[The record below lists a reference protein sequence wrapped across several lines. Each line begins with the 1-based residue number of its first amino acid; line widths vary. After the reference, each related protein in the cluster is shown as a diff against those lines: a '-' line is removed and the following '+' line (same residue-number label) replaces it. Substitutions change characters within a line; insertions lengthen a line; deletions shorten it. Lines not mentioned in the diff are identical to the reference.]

1 MPLVYYR
8 CMTHEERDAALRA
21 IRDDLLHNSELPLF
35 AYRTEHKYFPVIG
48 EGSHEAKIVFI
59 GEAPG
64 KNEALT
70 ARPFC
75 GASGKI
81 LDQLLESIGLHRKD
95 IYITNIVKDRPPEN
109 RDPLS
114 HEIESYGPYLDKQL
128 EIIQPKV
135 IATLG
140 RFSMEYIMRKFG
152 LGMEVK
158 LISKAHGKAFI
169 ANCKWGQ
176 VNIIPLYH
184 PAASIY
190 NQHLRETLKKDFLV
204 IKEFAEV

>member
-1 MPLVYYR
+1 MNK
-8 CMTHEERDAALRA
+8 EERHEALKA
-21 IRDDLLHNSELPLF
+21 IRDDLLHSSSLPLF
-35 AYRTEHKYFPVIG
+35 AYRTENKYYPVIG
-48 EGSHEAKIVFI
+48 EGDHFAKIVFI

-75 GASGKI
+75 GASGKV
-81 LDQLLESIGLHRKD
+81 LDQLLESVGLKREN

-109 RDPLS
+109 RDPLP

-140 RFSMEYIMRKFG
+140 RFSMDYIMRKFG
-152 LGMEVK
+152 LGMNIEP
-158 LISKAHGKAFI
+158 ISKAHGKSFI
-169 ANCKWGQ
+169 ANCAWGQ

-184 PAASIY
+184 PAAAIY
-190 NQHLRETLKKDFLV
+190 NQHLKDTLKKDFQV
-204 IKEFAEV
+204 MKEFAEM